1 MLDQALTNPAIR
13 FVVFGLAGSLLVAIG
28 WGAAIIWSV
37 ESRYRAQRKADRI
50 KAKAAEIAKA
60 SNVPHHLC
68 GMDKP

>member
-1 MLDQALTNPAIR
+1 MLDQIMTNPAFR
-13 FVVFGLAGSLLVAIG
+13 FVVFGIAGALLVGIG
-28 WGAAIIWSV
+28 WGTAIIWSV

-50 KAKAAEIAKA
+50 RSKADEIAKA

>member
-1 MLDQALTNPAIR
+1 MLDQALTNPAFR
-13 FVVFGLAGSLLVAIG
+13 FVVFGIAGILLVSIG

-50 KAKAAEIAKA
+50 KRKADEIAKA

-68 GMDKP
+68 GMDER

>member
-1 MLDQALTNPAIR
+1 MLDQILTNPAAR
-13 FVVFGLAGSLLVAIG
+13 FAVFSIAGALLVAIG

-50 KAKAAEIAKA
+50 KRKADEIAEA

-68 GMDKP
+68 GMDER

>member
-1 MLDQALTNPAIR
+1 MLDQALTNPVIR
-13 FVVFGLAGSLLVAIG
+13 FVVCGIAGILLVSIG

-50 KAKAAEIAKA
+50 KRKADEIAKA

>member
-1 MLDQALTNPAIR
+1 MLDQILANPVIR
-13 FVVFGLAGSLLVAIG
+13 FVVYGFAGILLVAIG

-50 KAKAAEIAKA
+50 KAKADEIAAA
-60 SNVPHHLC
+60 SSVPHHLC